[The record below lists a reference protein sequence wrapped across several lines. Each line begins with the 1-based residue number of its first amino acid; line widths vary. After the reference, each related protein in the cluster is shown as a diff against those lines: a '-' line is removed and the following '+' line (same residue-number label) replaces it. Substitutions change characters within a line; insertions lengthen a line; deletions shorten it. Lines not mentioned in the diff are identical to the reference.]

1 MMFQNVQQVTNH
13 TGPNND
19 ETNAQ
24 HMLFMTHPPTLPSF
38 QRRTI
43 EGARQFRDNLNT
55 VIREIQ
61 PLVETANASISITNL
76 LNGPPAGSTSR
87 PTAHAEP
94 PAGGTSRPTAHAP
107 LATPESFVINFDN
120 SNPQARAESLHS
132 HAALL
137 LNNLN
142 EPINNNNGD
151 DRAQQQQQPLAEAQQ
166 LFAVVLKYV
175 PFVLILLA
183 KGLYDHHEGIFNII
197 VLLAVFAHADSAV
210 RKEATKRARRSTS
223 KLCLAL
229 LYIACCLVFIFYL
242 FEDEKLYLNLLSIR
256 TYSKTLTV
264 WDLLWFVTITDFIL
278 KLITVA
284 VKIVI
289 TLMPGGVIPFQKRVS
304 VNLEIG
310 GFNFNFL

>member
-1 MMFQNVQQVTNH
+1 MFHNAQQVTSNSSH
-13 TGPNND
+13 TGPINNND

-24 HMLFMTHPPTLPSF
+24 HMLFMTHTTTLPSF
-38 QRRTI
+38 QRRTL

-61 PLVETANASISITNL
+61 PLVETARSVNGSISITNL
-76 LNGPPAGSTSR
+76 LNGPA
-87 PTAHAEP
+87 AHAEP
-94 PAGGTSRPTAHAP
+94 PAGTSRPTAHAP
-107 LATPESFVINFDN
+107 LAPPESFVINFDN
-120 SNPQARAESLHS
+120 NNPQTRTDSLHS

-142 EPINNNNGD
+142 ETANNNNGD
-151 DRAQQQQQPLAEAQQ
+151 EQNGGDRSQQPLAEAQQ
-166 LFAVVLKYV
+166 LFAVILKYV

-210 RKEATKRARRSTS
+210 RKEATKRARRSSS

-229 LYIACCLVFIFYL
+229 VYIACCLIFIFYL
-242 FEDEKLYLNLLSIR
+242 FEDEQLYLNLSCIR

-289 TLMPGGVIPFQKRVS
+289 TLMPGSIIAFQKRVS
-304 VNLEIG
+304 VN
-310 GFNFNFL
+310 